1 MPLLSVQNLSFKY
14 SQNDE
19 LLIKDMSFSTEKDEL
34 ILIKGPNGS
43 GKTSLLSML
52 CGIIPKAI
60 NGVVEG
66 QILIDD
72 IDISA
77 LTLPELSPLVS
88 MAFQDPEMQL
98 SFPQVDQELAFG
110 PENLKIPAH
119 EISKIIE
126 DVSELLGI
134 QELLKSDIAALSYGQ
149 KKLTALASI
158 FTLSPEIIL
167 LDEPADGLSEQS
179 IQNVIK
185 CALHYKNDKLVI
197 ITSTTHVFDNIA
209 DRIINL
215 S

>member
-1 MPLLSVQNLSFKY
+1 
-14 SQNDE
+14 
-19 LLIKDMSFSTEKDEL
+19 MSFSAEKDEL

-60 NGVVEG
+60 NVVVEG

-88 MAFQDPEMQL
+88 MVFQEPEMQL
-98 SFPQVDQELAFG
+98 SFPQVEQELAFG

-126 DVSELLGI
+126 DVSELLEI
-134 QELLKSDIAALSYGQ
+134 QELPKSDISTLSYGQ
-149 KKLTALASI
+149 KKLTAIASI

-185 CALHYKNDKLVI
+185 CVLHYKNDKLVI

>member
-1 MPLLSVQNLSFKY
+1 MSLLSVQNLSFKY

-19 LLIKDMSFSTEKDEL
+19 WLIKDLNFIAEKDEL
-34 ILIKGPNGS
+34 ILIKGPNGC
-43 GKTSLLSML
+43 GKTSLLSL
-52 CGIIPKAI
+52 FCGIIPKAI
-60 NGVVEG
+60 NGNVEG

-72 IDISA
+72 IDIIA
-77 LTLPELSPLVS
+77 LTLPELSPLIS
-88 MAFQDPEMQL
+88 MVFQEPEMQL
-98 SFPQVDQELAFG
+98 SFPQVEQELAFG
-110 PENLKIPAH
+110 PENLKIPTY
-119 EISKIIE
+119 EISKIID

-134 QELLKSDIAALSYGQ
+134 PELLESDITALSYGQ

-185 CALHYKNDKLVI
+185 CVLHYKNDKLVI

>member
-1 MPLLSVQNLSFKY
+1 
-14 SQNDE
+14 
-19 LLIKDMSFSTEKDEL
+19 MSFSTEKDEL

-149 KKLTALASI
+149 KKLVTIASV
-158 FTLSPEIIL
+158 FTLSPDIIL

-185 CALHYKNDKLVI
+185 CTLYYKNDKLVI

>member
-1 MPLLSVQNLSFKY
+1 
-14 SQNDE
+14 
-19 LLIKDMSFSTEKDEL
+19 MSFSTEKDEL

-134 QELLKSDIAALSYGQ
+134 EELLKSDIAALSYGQ

-185 CALHYKNDKLVI
+185 CALYYKNDKLVI

>member
-1 MPLLSVQNLSFKY
+1 
-14 SQNDE
+14 
-19 LLIKDMSFSTEKDEL
+19 
-34 ILIKGPNGS
+34 
-43 GKTSLLSML
+43 
-52 CGIIPKAI
+52 
-60 NGVVEG
+60 
-66 QILIDD
+66 
-72 IDISA
+72 
-77 LTLPELSPLVS
+77 
-88 MAFQDPEMQL
+88 MQL

-134 QELLKSDIAALSYGQ
+134 EELLKSDIAALSYGQ
-149 KKLTALASI
+149 KKLTAISSI

>member
-1 MPLLSVQNLSFKY
+1 MALLSVQNLSFKY
-14 SQNDE
+14 SQDDE
-19 LLIKDMSFSTEKDEL
+19 LLIKDLSFSAEKNEL

-43 GKTSLLSML
+43 GKTSLLSLL

-88 MAFQDPEMQL
+88 MVFQEPEMQV
-98 SFPQVDQELAFG
+98 SFPQVEQELAFG

-126 DVSELLGI
+126 DVSDLLGI

-149 KKLTALASI
+149 KKLAALASI

-167 LDEPADGLSEQS
+167 LDEPADGLSGQS

-185 CALHYKNDKLVI
+185 CVLHYKKDKLI
-197 ITSTTHVFDNIA
+197 IISSTTHVFDDIA
-209 DRIINL
+209 DRIITL